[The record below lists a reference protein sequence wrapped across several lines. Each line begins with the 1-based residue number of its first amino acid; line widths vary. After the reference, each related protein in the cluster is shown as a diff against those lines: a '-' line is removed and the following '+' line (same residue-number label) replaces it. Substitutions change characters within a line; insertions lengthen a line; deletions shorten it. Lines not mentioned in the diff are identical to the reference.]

1 MLAKRKE
8 EWTQL
13 PEPQRVPQRVPLS
26 VAVAQSRP
34 YPSVRKQFLQ
44 LIMLAA
50 ALAMLITVHS
60 AVMVRAGYDLVEMKA
75 QAAKLEKNNDLL
87 RLEIAKLKSPQRIQ
101 QIATS
106 QLGMVTPQTAY
117 YSTAVPAADKAA
129 AGDRV
134 ARAGGILKISKAE
147 ASKGR

>member
-8 EWTQL
+8 EWMQQ
-13 PEPQRVPQRVPLS
+13 PEPQRVPLT
-26 VAVAQSRP
+26 VAAARP
-34 YPSVRKQFLQ
+34 RPHPSLRKQFLQ
-44 LIMLAA
+44 LVLLAA

-60 AVMVRAGYDLVEMKA
+60 AVMVGAGYDLVEMKA
-75 QAAKLEKNNDLL
+75 QAAKLERDNDLL

-106 QLGMVTPQTAY
+106 QLGMVTPNTALY
-117 YSTAVPAADKAA
+117 ATSAPADDKAV
-129 AGDRV
+129 GSEKY
-134 ARAGGILKISKAE
+134 ARAGGILRMSKAE

>member
-1 MLAKRKE
+1 MLLNRNE
-8 EWTQL
+8 EWIEL
-13 PEPQRVPQRVPLS
+13 PEPQRDPLAG
-26 VAVAQSRP
+26 AVARPRP
-34 YPSVRKQFLQ
+34 YPSLRKQFLQ
-44 LIMLAA
+44 LVLLAA

-60 AVMVRAGYDLVEMKA
+60 ALMVRAGYDLVEMKA
-75 QAAKLEKNNDLL
+75 QAATLEKDNELL

-117 YSTAVPAADKAA
+117 YATSASPTGAA
-129 AGDRV
+129 AGEKT
-134 ARAGGILKISKAE
+134 AKAGGILKISKAE

>member
-1 MLAKRKE
+1 MLVNRKE
-8 EWTQL
+8 DWMEL
-13 PEPQRVPQRVPLS
+13 PAPQRPQLS
-26 VAVAQSRP
+26 VAVARPRP
-34 YPSVRKQFLQ
+34 YPSLRKQFLQ
-44 LIMLAA
+44 LVLLAA

-75 QAAKLEKNNDLL
+75 QAGKLESQNDLL

-101 QIATS
+101 QIATG

-117 YSTAVPAADKAA
+117 YSTAAPAPRD
-129 AGDRV
+129 AGGEKV
-134 ARAGGILKISKAE
+134 AKAGGILKISKAE

>member
-1 MLAKRKE
+1 MLAAKRKE
-8 EWTQL
+8 ERMHL
-13 PEPQRVPQRVPLS
+13 PEPQRPAPA
-26 VAVAQSRP
+26 VAVARPRP
-34 YPSVRKQFLQ
+34 YPSLRKQFLQ
-44 LIMLAA
+44 LILLAA

-60 AVMVRAGYDLVEMKA
+60 ALMVRAGYDLVEMKA
-75 QAAKLEKNNDLL
+75 AAAKLEKENDLL

-117 YSTAVPAADKAA
+117 YATAAPAAKD
-129 AGDRV
+129 AGDARV
-134 ARAGGILKISKAE
+134 GKAGGILKINKAE